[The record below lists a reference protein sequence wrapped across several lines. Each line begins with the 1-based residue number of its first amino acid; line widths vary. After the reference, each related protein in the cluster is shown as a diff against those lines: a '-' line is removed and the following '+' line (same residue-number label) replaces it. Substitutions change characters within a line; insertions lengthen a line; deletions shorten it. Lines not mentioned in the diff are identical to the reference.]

1 MIAFG
6 MLQPEAPLRRP
17 PAKRISEVADS
28 VGVSTH
34 ALRYYERAGLI
45 DPIDRAESGHRRFTD
60 EDLDWIR
67 FVTRLRATG
76 MPIRRLQEYAAL
88 RRGNAGTEKRQLALL
103 EKHRA
108 DVLARL
114 SELRRNLML
123 IEQTIEA
130 CRNQAEPLTDA
141 APAHCAEAEPPH
153 ERVRGGTRGI

>member
-1 MIAFG
+1 M
-6 MLQPEAPLRRP
+6 
-17 PAKRISEVADS
+17 
-28 VGVSTH
+28 GVSTH

-88 RRGNAGTEKRQLALL
+88 RRGTGGTEERQLALL

-108 DVLARL
+108 DVIARL
-114 SELRRNLML
+114 SGLHRNLGV
-123 IEQTIEA
+123 IEQTIET
-130 CRNQAEPLTDA
+130 CRNQTEPLTDA
-141 APAHCAEAEPPH
+141 APDPL
-153 ERVRGGTRGI
+153 RRGGAPA

>member
-1 MIAFG
+1 M
-6 MLQPEAPLRRP
+6 
-17 PAKRISEVADS
+17 
-28 VGVSTH
+28 GVSTH

-88 RRGNAGTEKRQLALL
+88 RRGNAGTAKRQLALL
-103 EKHRA
+103 ERA
-108 DVLARL
+108 PGRCARRCA
-114 SELRRNLML
+114 SSRRNLMV
-123 IEQTIEA
+123 IEQTIET

-141 APAHCAEAEPPH
+141 APRPH
-153 ERVRGGTRGI
+153 VRRGGARHRERIRCRGTRGI